1 MIAEFVIVILS
12 SFAGFFA
19 SGCGGGDDSIYNP
32 STPSRYQEG
41 TPNQGSAGTD
51 QQLLGKGTII
61 DQTGK
66 IWDVAHARKYGLT
79 PSGYQYGLGP
89 FAIRPLMNPEML
101 SLEDPGY
108 PSDFA
113 NFMVLGTTLNG
124 FTRAYPT
131 WDVLSSFEI
140 ANEKF
145 GDAHVA
151 VAF

>member
-1 MIAEFVIVILS
+1 MITALAIVLLS
-12 SFAGFFA
+12 CFAGFFA
-19 SGCGGGDDSIYNP
+19 SGCGGGETIYTP
-32 STPSRYQEG
+32 STPSHYRGDNQ
-41 TPNQGSAGTD
+41 NQGSEITG
-51 QQLLGKGTII
+51 QQPLGSGTII
-61 DQTGK
+61 DRTGK
-66 IWDVAHARKYGLT
+66 IWDVAHARKYGLE

-101 SLEDPGY
+101 SPEDPGY
-108 PSDFA
+108 PGDFA
-113 NFMVLGTTLNG
+113 TFMVLGTTLNG

-131 WDVLSSFEI
+131 WTVLSSFEI